1 MKWKIILGITLLIFI
16 VGIASAAHNNEI
28 FKAPNNL
35 EPMGH
40 NDFVDKQGHNIM
52 IVNYTTENI
61 KTWFEND
68 TNYNVSPFQDHD
80 NMYLSADD
88 ENDCYILEVVEKD
101 GTKYIIGSWTPK
113 GPTEAKVILDNLEE
127 FNKLNNVKPVEVS

>member
-52 IVNYTTENI
+52 IVNYTTENATNI
-61 KTWFEND
+61 SFCYAYTCYHTFSIQLKDYND
-68 TNYNVSPFQDHD
+68 NVKLD
-80 NMYLSADD
+80 
-88 ENDCYILEVVEKD
+88 KD
-101 GTKYIIGSWTPK
+101 LDYIIS
-113 GPTEAKVILDNLEE
+113 NM
-127 FNKLNNVKPVEVS
+127 KPDFKQSQD